1 MRIQL
6 ISVLLL
12 CLPGLFFGV
21 SPIHPSASSQV
32 QVEVTAAQFEAALK
46 AQKQADAK
54 LTRSASAEQRF
65 QELGASLQQT
75 GTVAVIVQLQVAF
88 RPEGEIQQAERLA
101 QRAAIRQTQDELLN
115 ELSGLAAS
123 VKRFE
128 YIPCLALSIDAAG
141 LAVLNSS
148 SKVVDISPD
157 TPIPLAQ
164 AQSPSLPLIGA
175 PNAWAGGYT
184 GEGMTIA
191 ILDTGVDKTHPALSG
206 KVVSEACFSTDDPDL
221 LISPLCPGGATESE
235 EPDSGLNCTVAGDCS
250 HGTSVAGVA
259 AGVAPGAKLISIQVN
274 SIFNDAAACGGVAP
288 CIRTVPSDLML
299 GLEHVYT
306 LSATHSIAS
315 ANVSLAI
322 GSFAGNCDSGN
333 LVKPAIDQLWS
344 VGIATVVASGNDGQ
358 ANALSRPACTS
369 SAISVGAT
377 GDGVSLPADA
387 VAPFSNSA
395 SFLSLLAPGYYASA
409 PIPGGE
415 FSNVSGTSV
424 AAAHVS
430 GAWAILKQQQSAAS
444 VSAVLSRLVNNG
456 VNVTDSRNNISK
468 PRIKVD
474 AALSCLQNVPANR
487 WKGEYFDNTNLQ
499 GDPVMRRDDGGIFL
513 DMNFGSGSPSS
524 ICGPVA
530 DNFSVRWTR
539 TVNLT
544 TNVYRF
550 SVTADDGVRL
560 YVDDQQLLDFWN
572 GPPGTTATNV
582 LLNGGD
588 HVIRLEFREFGGA
601 AQASLSWT
609 TPCIEDVPVD
619 KWKGEYFKD
628 PGPASDQHLTGSPIM
643 VRNDGNNDFLDFNW
657 GDGGPDSA
665 CMIGVDNFSARW
677 TRTVNFAAGPH
688 RFFVGG
694 DDGVKLY
701 VDGDLKLN
709 QWRDQGYTVYTTD
722 VNLSAGIHAIKLE
735 YYEHGVLARASVS
748 WAPLLP
754 PSNLVASAVSHL
766 QINLNWTDN
775 GGAEDGFKIER
786 WNGSSYS
793 QINTVGANVTSYAD
807 SGLVQ
812 STTYSYRVRAFNS
825 AGDSGYSNESSATTL
840 SCSCSVSPDVA
851 EQVGRDGGGPFI
863 VNVTTVPGCQW
874 TATRSASWI
883 EIYPGSG
890 VGSGEVIYSVQPN
903 PGISQRR
910 GSLSIAGHL
919 FIIRQDGCDDPLNC
933 R

>member
-1 MRIQL
+1 M
-6 ISVLLL
+6 
-12 CLPGLFFGV
+12 
-21 SPIHPSASSQV
+21 SPAELSAAI
-32 QVEVTAAQFEAALK
+32 EAQREAS
-46 AQKQADAK
+46 AK
-54 LTRSASAEQRF
+54 LTRSELFDQRF
-65 QELGASLQQT
+65 QELSAMLQQT

-88 RPEGEIQQAERLA
+88 RPEGEIRQAERLA

-128 YIPCLALSIDAAG
+128 YTPCLALSVNAAG

-175 PNAWAGGYT
+175 PNAWAGGYD
-184 GEGMTIA
+184 GEGKTIA

-221 LISPLCPGGATESE
+221 SISPLCPGGATKSV

-274 SIFNDAAACGGVAP
+274 SIFNDASACGGVAP

-306 LSATHSIAS
+306 LSATYSIAS

-333 LVKPAIDQLWS
+333 LVKPAIDQLRS

-409 PIPGGE
+409 PIPGGG

-430 GAWAILKQQQSAAS
+430 GAWAILKQQQPAAG

-456 VNVTDSRNNISK
+456 VNVTDTRNNISK

-487 WKGEYFDNTNLQ
+487 WKGEYFDNTDLQ
-499 GDPVMRRDDGGIFL
+499 GDPVMRRDDGGNFL
-513 DMNFGSGSPSS
+513 DMNFGSASPSS
-524 ICGPVA
+524 ICGPGA
-530 DNFSVRWTR
+530 DNFSARWTR
-539 TVNLT
+539 TVSLT

-572 GPPGTTATNV
+572 GPPGTNTANV
-582 LLNGGD
+582 FLNGGD
-588 HVIRLEFREFGGA
+588 HMIRLEFREFGEA

-628 PGPASDQHLTGSPIM
+628 SESAPGQRLTGSPIM

-665 CMIGVDNFSARW
+665 CMIGVDNFSVRW

-722 VNLSAGIHAIKLE
+722 VNLSAGIHVIKLE
-735 YYEHGVLARASVS
+735 YYEHGALARASLS

-754 PSNLVASAVSHL
+754 PSNLVASTVSHS
-766 QINLNWTDN
+766 QINLSWTDN
-775 GGAEDGFKIER
+775 SGAEDGFKIER

-793 QINTVGANVTSYAD
+793 QINTVGANVTTYAD

-812 STTYSYRVRAFNS
+812 STTYAYRVRAFNS
-825 AGDSGYSNESSATTL
+825 AGDSGYSNEGSATTL
-840 SCSCSVSPDVA
+840 SCSYSISGDVA
-851 EQVGRDGGGPFI
+851 AHVGSDGGGPFI
-863 VNVTTVPGCQW
+863 VNVTTSPGCQW
-874 TATRSASWI
+874 AVTRSASWI

-890 VGSGEVIYSVQPN
+890 VGSGEVVYSVQPN
-903 PGISQRR
+903 PSIFPR
-910 GSLSIAGHL
+910 GGNLTIAGHI
-919 FIIRQDGCDDPLNC
+919 FTVRQDGCDDPVNC